1 MVLLLPP
8 QFKACDD
15 RNYIMTSSNPDIN
28 FYNKSTSFWDLYHQC
43 RPTYPD
49 ELYEIIFNFHNTKN
63 HKNNNSS
70 HDLAIDYGTGPGT
83 IIPHLLSHFQRVIGL
98 DLNSDQIAMGKQL
111 LQDRFGQDRV
121 DMQVGTAGNCDWLES
136 ESADMIIAAEAVHW
150 FDVESWTMETGR
162 ILKSGGTFACIY
174 YSPYCVIIGAS
185 KKVEELL
192 TSILHSCESYIL
204 KERESNGG
212 SLLSPFSC
220 DFYLLINTLGFFTV
234 TNETFLQNRAAL
246 KHTAACTVMQ
256 LDNIRLDQDLFI
268 NEERHKWQHDGNRY
282 EINGPELNM
291 KTVSEDIDSKVG
303 KQAKLV
309 EHPITPLGPLLQS
322 KGWNTIKLLEYLES
336 LGIRSKQDIDGDEMI
351 QKKVKD
357 LERCFGGQDAT
368 FDVAWWCS
376 LILATRR

>member
-1 MVLLLPP
+1 
-8 QFKACDD
+8 
-15 RNYIMTSSNPDIN
+15 
-28 FYNKSTSFWDLYHQC
+28 
-43 RPTYPD
+43 
-49 ELYEIIFNFHNTKN
+49 
-63 HKNNNSS
+63 
-70 HDLAIDYGTGPGT
+70 
-83 IIPHLLSHFQRVIGL
+83 
-98 DLNSDQIAMGKQL
+98 
-111 LQDRFGQDRV
+111 
-121 DMQVGTAGNCDWLES
+121 
-136 ESADMIIAAEAVHW
+136 
-150 FDVESWTMETGR
+150 
-162 ILKSGGTFACIY
+162 
-174 YSPYCVIIGAS
+174 
-185 KKVEELL
+185 
-192 TSILHSCESYIL
+192 
-204 KERESNGG
+204 
-212 SLLSPFSC
+212 
-220 DFYLLINTLGFFTV
+220 
-234 TNETFLQNRAAL
+234 
-246 KHTAACTVMQ
+246 MQ

-351 QKKVKD
+351 QGKVKE